1 MASRTESV
9 QFLNTVEM
17 EKRAKKDIAN
27 LRAVLRR
34 MVKKD
39 PQAVMAAMYEEA
51 SDIFRE
57 SQLLVPVDTGRLRS
71 SGLIAAGKDA
81 GGFRIIISY
90 GTKYALKIHEE
101 EKYDLA
107 RRERAS
113 GVRWRSS
120 LGTFMKMRGGASVGR
135 SKYLTIPWDLAAP
148 GLLRRI
154 VAGARFYAKGGN
166 PPKTAGKTKKGGV
179 TGGRK
184 RDAKGRFIA

>member
-9 QFLNTVEM
+9 QILDTIGM

-34 MVKKD
+34 ILKKD
-39 PQAVMAAMYEEA
+39 PKAVMAAMYEEA
-51 SDIFRE
+51 SDIFSE
-57 SQLLVPVDTGRLRS
+57 SQKMVPVDTGRLRS

-120 LGTFMKMRGGASVGR
+120 LGTFVKMSGGASVGR
-135 SKYLTIPWDLAAP
+135 SKYLTIPWDLAA
-148 GLLRRI
+148 GGILRRI
-154 VAGARFYAKGGN
+154 VEGARFYARAGNAPQTTGKREKG
-166 PPKTAGKTKKGGV
+166 KKGKN
-179 TGGRK
+179 TNRK
-184 RDAKGRFIA
+184 S

>member
-9 QFLNTVEM
+9 QILDTIDM

-34 MVKKD
+34 IVKKD

-57 SQLLVPVDTGRLRS
+57 SQLMVPVDTGRLRS
-71 SGLIAAGKDA
+71 SGLIAAAKDA

-107 RRERAS
+107 RRERAGAS
-113 GVRWRSS
+113 RKRDS
-120 LGTFMKMRGGASVGR
+120 RGKFLKKEKGASVGR
-135 SKYLTIPWDLAAP
+135 SKYLTIPWDIAAP

-154 VAGARFYAKGGN
+154 VAGARFYARAGN
-166 PPKTAGKTKKGGV
+166 APKTTGKREKGKKGKN
-179 TGGRK
+179 TNRK
-184 RDAKGRFIA
+184 R